1 MAAVRRT
8 ARRTAHTTAAPVP
21 GPTGHALLGSALDL
35 RRDPLGT
42 FLRAQRE
49 YGDVVRLTA
58 GPPGLRTVMYCV
70 FSPEGAQQVLAT
82 QAAGFRKDNVF
93 YEEIRQTAGNGLLTS
108 QDDDYLRQRRL
119 IQPLFTKKRVD
130 GYATAITHE
139 AEATAQ
145 RWRNVPEVDVVQEM
159 DRLALRTVARVL
171 FGADVEAAVDVIRT
185 NFPVISAY
193 ITGRAY
199 SPLRVPRTWPTP
211 SNRRAETAT
220 RAVYEVCDRIIASR
234 REGKREVEGEGDG
247 DGNGN
252 GNGNGDTG
260 EAGDDLLSLLSLA
273 SNEED
278 GSLDATELRE
288 QVLVF
293 LLAGHET
300 TATSLAFA
308 LHLLAG
314 HPEARARAREEVDLL
329 SPGEPFTAAT
339 MDQLPYLTRVLKE
352 TMRLYPAAPLTGRR
366 AVAETEI
373 DGHVIPAGADV
384 LITPWVTHR
393 HPAHWTDPDR
403 FDPDRFTPDQES
415 TRHRYAW
422 FPFGGGPRACIGRHF
437 SMLESVLALAVLLR
451 EYDLDALDTEVPV
464 TAAVTLQAA
473 GTARVGVRGR
483 RGGAAESMQ
492 HSP

>member
-1 MAAVRRT
+1 MAVTRTVR
-8 ARRTAHTTAAPVP
+8 TTAGTTTPVP
-21 GPTGHALLGSALDL
+21 GPTGHPLLGSALDL

-49 YGDVVRLTA
+49 HGDVVRLTA

-82 QAAGFRKDNVF
+82 QAAGFRKENVF

-130 GYATAITHE
+130 GYATAIVHE
-139 AEATAQ
+139 AEATAAH
-145 RWRNVPEVDVVQEM
+145 WRNTPEVDVVREM

-171 FGADVEAAVDVIRT
+171 FGADVEAAVDVIHT

-211 SNRRAETAT
+211 SNRRAERAT

-234 REGKREVEGEGDG
+234 REGI
-247 DGNGN
+247 GNGN
-252 GNGNGDTG
+252 GNGVVGTG
-260 EAGDDLLSLLSLA
+260 GDDLLSLLSLA

-278 GSLDATELRE
+278 GSLDATELRD

-308 LHLLAG
+308 LHLLAR
-314 HPEARARAREEVDLL
+314 HPEPRARAREEVDRLP
-329 SPGEPFTAAT
+329 PGEPFTAAT

-366 AVAETEI
+366 AVADTEI

-384 LITPWVTHR
+384 LIAPWVTHR

-451 EYDLDALDTEVPV
+451 EYDLDAVDTEVPV

-473 GTARVGVRGR
+473 GRARVGVRAR
-483 RGGAAESMQ
+483 RPGPGVKADAPA
-492 HSP
+492 SP

>member
-1 MAAVRRT
+1 MAVTRTVR
-8 ARRTAHTTAAPVP
+8 TTADTTTPVP
-21 GPTGHALLGSALDL
+21 GPTGHPLLGSALDL

-42 FLRAQRE
+42 FLRARRE
-49 YGDVVRLTA
+49 HGDVVRLTA

-82 QAAGFRKDNVF
+82 QAAGFRKENVF

-130 GYATAITHE
+130 GYATAIVHE
-139 AEATAQ
+139 AEATAE
-145 RWRNVPEVDVVQEM
+145 RWKNRPEVDVVQEM

-211 SNRRAETAT
+211 SNRRAQKAT
-220 RAVYEVCDRIIASR
+220 RAVYEVCDRIIATR
-234 REGKREVEGEGDG
+234 RKGGGKGEG
-247 DGNGN
+247 NGVV
-252 GNGNGDTG
+252 G
-260 EAGDDLLSLLSLA
+260 EAGGDDLLSLLSLA

-278 GSLDATELRE
+278 GSLDATELRD

-308 LHLLAG
+308 LHLLAR
-314 HPEARARAREEVDLL
+314 HPEAGARAREEVDRLP
-329 SPGEPFTAAT
+329 PGEPFTAAT

-366 AVAETEI
+366 AVADTEI

-384 LITPWVTHR
+384 LIAPWVTHR

-451 EYDLDALDTEVPV
+451 EYDLDAVDTEVPV
-464 TAAVTLQAA
+464 TATVTLQAA
-473 GTARVGVRGR
+473 GRARVGVRARR
-483 RGGAAESMQ
+483 RGPGVKTDAPA
-492 HSP
+492 SP